1 MRTRDALLL
10 VVVLVASGAPAQAGV
25 PPLLD
30 AAGTGVHV
38 DVAGT
43 VTVDDPALGFKL
55 VLPKGARVV
64 PGAMKDDLAYV
75 FSVGTGTDATTVAI
89 QRLGK
94 KIAREFTEAD
104 ATKLKPKL
112 PAGITMVPGQW
123 RGLRLM
129 VLRVEQAT
137 PQGPFLD
144 YGAGIPLLREGIQL
158 HVAGPRA
165 NDEQLK
171 KLLAELLVALTGEP
185 AK

>member
-1 MRTRDALLL
+1 MRTRHAVVLLL
-10 VVVLVASGAPAQAGV
+10 SAWASAAQAQGRV

-30 AAGTGVHV
+30 AAGTGARVS
-38 DVAGT
+38 ANGI
-43 VTVDDPALGFKL
+43 VTVDDAALGFKL
-55 VLPKGARVV
+55 VLPKGAQVV
-64 PGAMKDDLAYV
+64 PGAVKDDLVYV
-75 FSVGTGTDATTVAI
+75 FSLPPEGTTVAI

-94 KIAREFTEAD
+94 RIAREFSDAEA
-104 ATKLKPKL
+104 AKLKPKL
-112 PAGITMVPGQW
+112 PAGLTLVPGEW
-123 RGLRLM
+123 RGLKLM
-129 VLRVEQAT
+129 VLRMEQAT

-171 KLLAELLVALTGEP
+171 KLLADLLLVLTGEP

>member
-1 MRTRDALLL
+1 MRTRHAVVLL
-10 VVVLVASGAPAQAGV
+10 VAAWSLAARAQSLAGPTVDGAGSGVRVNANG
-25 PPLLD
+25 
-30 AAGTGVHV
+30 G
-38 DVAGT
+38 
-43 VTVDDPALGFKL
+43 VTVDDAALGFKL
-55 VLPKGARVV
+55 VLPKGAQVV

-75 FSVGTGTDATTVAI
+75 FSVGPAEDATTVAI

-94 KIAREFTEAD
+94 RIAREFSAAEA
-104 ATKLKPKL
+104 AKLKPKL
-112 PAGITMVPGQW
+112 PAGITLVPGEW
-123 RGLRLM
+123 RGLKLM

-165 NDEQLK
+165 NDEKLK
-171 KLLAELLVALTGEP
+171 KLLADLLLVLTGEP